1 MIISLSVINR
11 EIIVDRDYVQ
21 PSAGDV
27 GTVQVSFD
35 IQDKDFD
42 GMRKR
47 VTFACKGASVTV
59 DYEDTLNVPHEV
71 IRYGQFF
78 VTLTGYDAD
87 NVEIARTH
95 MMLRGIEVCK
105 AGADEGSEPTERTL
119 DVVSRIDALAG
130 RLEQSED
137 SRQAAFD
144 SSQAERDVVFAALS
158 ERAEASIDEVNKSKD
173 AADKTIENILQ
184 RVEAGEFN
192 GAPFRFSYQVGSV
205 EELDGITGQQ
215 KFDLAIINS
224 SVDDPD
230 NSKFYMWTGT
240 EWHYENDLS
249 GGAGIQGPQGVQGV
263 SLKNV
268 RVVDNTKVEVTQY
281 DPMTEQDRTYII
293 GDFAAP
299 LSAGI
304 QTYVDSKF
312 QVVDAIPDNPV
323 EGVIYMVRM

>member
-1 MIISLSVINR
+1 M
-11 EIIVDRDYVQ
+11 
-21 PSAGDV
+21 
-27 GTVQVSFD
+27 QVSFD
-35 IQDKDFD
+35 IQDHDFD

-47 VTFACKGASVTV
+47 VTFACKDASVTV
-59 DYEDTLNVPHEV
+59 DYADIIDVPSEV
-71 IRYGQFF
+71 LRYGSFF
-78 VTLTGYDAD
+78 VTLTGYDAE

-95 MMLRGIEVCK
+95 RMLRGIEVCK
-105 AGADEGSEPTERTL
+105 AGADEGSEPSERML

-130 RLEQSED
+130 MLEQSED

-144 SSQAERDVVFAALS
+144 SSQAERDVVFSALS
-158 ERAEASIDEVNKSKD
+158 ERAEASIVALDKSKD

-192 GAPFRFSYQVGSV
+192 GTPFRFSYQVGSV
-205 EELDGITGQQ
+205 AELDGITGQQ

-224 SVDDPD
+224 SVEDPD

-268 RVVDNTKVEVTQY
+268 RVVDTTKVEVTQY
-281 DPMTEQDRTYII
+281 DPMTEQDKTYII
-293 GDFAAP
+293 GDFAGP

-323 EGVIYMVRM
+323 EGVIYMVRL

>member
-11 EIIVDRDYVQ
+11 EIIVDSDYVQ

-35 IQDKDFD
+35 IQDTDFD

-47 VTFACKGASVTV
+47 VTFACNGAVVTV
-59 DYEDTLNVPHEV
+59 DYADTLDVPHDV
-71 IRYGQFF
+71 IRHGSFF
-78 VTLTGYDAD
+78 ITLTGYDAE

-95 MMLRGIEVCK
+95 RMLRGIEVCK
-105 AGADEGSEPTERTL
+105 AGADEGSEPTEHTL

-144 SSQAERDVVFAALS
+144 SAQAEREGAFAALS
-158 ERAEASIDEVNKSKD
+158 ERAEASIDAVNKSKD

-184 RVEAGEFN
+184 RVDAGEFN
-192 GAPFRFSYQVGSV
+192 GTPFRFSYQVGSI
-205 EELDGITGQQ
+205 EELDNITGQD

-224 SVDDPD
+224 NVDDPD

-249 GGAGIQGPQGVQGV
+249 GGAGIQGPQGMQGV

-268 RVVDNTKVEVTQY
+268 RVVDTTKVEVTQY
-281 DPMTEQDRTYII
+281 DPMTEQDKTYVI
-293 GDFAAP
+293 GDFHEP

-304 QTYVDSKF
+304 QAYVDRKF
-312 QVVDAIPDNPV
+312 QVVDAIPDDPI